1 MALTL
6 VHRSASLGPIPDGV
20 SPSVAAS
27 SVGPIAPL
35 SGLPASFPRTPSR
48 SSDNAPD
55 LRNGALASAHA
66 LLTRSDTLELASLS
80 DCIDAVAGAF
90 RAYGE
95 GRSLGAG
102 RLHLHGLGGGA
113 FHLTAGGIAFDGAR
127 GVVGAKLNGRFPPL
141 DGETGQ
147 RLAGAILV
155 SDAATGMPAALLDSA
170 VVTGLRTAAVA
181 AVVAGTLARPDA
193 ESALLVGAGRQGR
206 WQVDALAATG
216 RIRRIG
222 IADLDRASAE
232 RLADYA
238 TEQGL
243 QAGAVDDV
251 RAVARRS
258 DVIVTVTPARAP
270 FLGAAD
276 VCPGTLVIALG
287 ADAPGKQ
294 ELEPELLTEALGRA
308 RHPRA
313 SRRVGRAAARARRR
327 ADDPRDSARRAR
339 GDPGGDPDGRTDAR
353 QTFVFDG
360 TGTALQDLAAATLL
374 VEEARR
380 RGVGLEV
387 ALQS

>member
-1 MALTL
+1 ML
-6 VHRSASLGPIPDGV
+6 V
-20 SPSVAAS
+20 
-27 SVGPIAPL
+27 
-35 SGLPASFPRTPSR
+35 
-48 SSDNAPD
+48 
-55 LRNGALASAHA
+55 
-66 LLTRSDTLELASLS
+66 LTRSDTLELASLP
-80 DCIDAVAGAF
+80 DCIDAVAAAF

-113 FHLTAGGIAFDGAR
+113 FHLTAGGIAFDEAR
-127 GVVGAKLNGRFPPL
+127 GIVGAKLNGRFPPL

-155 SDAATGMPAALLDSA
+155 ADAATGMPAALLDSA
-170 VVTGLRTAAVA
+170 VVTGLRTAAVT

-216 RIRRIG
+216 RIRRVG
-222 IADLDRASAE
+222 IADLDRAGAE
-232 RLADYA
+232 RLAGYA

-243 QAGAVDDV
+243 EAGAVDDV
-251 RAVARRS
+251 RAAARTS

-270 FLGAAD
+270 LLGAAD
-276 VCPGTLVIALG
+276 VGPGTLVIALG

-294 ELEPELLTEALGRA
+294 ELEPELLTEAFVVPDILEQAAESGELQHALGAGLMTREGVHA
-308 RHPRA
+308 ELGEILAGTRH
-313 SRRVGRAAARARRR
+313 
-327 ADDPRDSARRAR
+327 
-339 GDPGGDPDGRTDAR
+339 GRTDAR

-374 VEEARR
+374 LEEARR

-387 ALQS
+387 ELQA